1 MTQAPR
7 RRNRGSGS
15 DLDDRDRAMLAGEH
29 GPAVQ
34 LAMRLIVAV
43 ARAERAPHLIDVASA
58 HIDGCLFHGQAG
70 LDFAERLAAGGG
82 KVAIPTTLNV
92 ASLDLLH
99 PALYRGDDESRLLAR
114 RLMDAYVAMACQP
127 TWTCAPY
134 QLPDRPAFGEHV
146 AWAESNAIVFA
157 NSVLGA
163 RTDRY
168 GDFLDICAALTGRV
182 PYAGLHVN
190 ERRRATIVIDLAG
203 LPDRLMAEDAFYPV
217 LGHLVGSVAVGS
229 VPVIVGLPRVSE
241 DRMKALGAAAASS
254 GGVALCHVVGT
265 TPEAPSLEAS
275 LQGGRP
281 DRTVRVKPA
290 QIRAARDSLSTAA
303 DDGIDAVSVG
313 TPHFSVAEFGELV
326 ALADGLVLAPGVRF
340 LASTSRSV
348 LAEITALGWAGA
360 LDAAGIE
367 VVTDTCTYV
376 TPIFDPACRTVM
388 TDSAKWA
395 YYAPGNIGVEVVFGS
410 LEECVRSAAAGR
422 VVRDRE
428 LWHGL

>member
-1 MTQAPR
+1 MTQATQH
-7 RRNRGSGS
+7 RNGEP
-15 DLDDRDRAMLAGEH
+15 DLDARDQAMLAGDH
-29 GPAVQ
+29 GPTVE
-34 LAMRLIVAV
+34 LAMRLLVAV
-43 ARAERAPHLIDVASA
+43 ARAERATHLIDVASA

-82 KVAIPTTLNV
+82 LVVIPTTLNV

-99 PALYRGDDESRLLAR
+99 PALFRGDDESRLLGR
-114 RLMDAYVAMACQP
+114 RLMDAYVSMGCQP

-134 QLPDRPAFGEHV
+134 QLPSRPAFGEHV

-182 PYAGLHVN
+182 PYAGLHVE
-190 ERRRATIVIDLAG
+190 ERRRATVVLDLG
-203 LPDRLMAEDAFYPV
+203 GIPDQLLAEDVFYPV
-217 LGHLVGSVAVGS
+217 LGHLVGSVAVGA
-229 VPVIVGLPRVSE
+229 VPVLVGLPSVSE
-241 DRMKALGAAAASS
+241 DRMKALGAAAAST

-265 TPEAPSLEAS
+265 TPEAPSLEAA

-281 DRTVRVKPA
+281 DRTLKVRPA
-290 QIRAARDSLSTAA
+290 QIRAARDSLSTTT
-303 DDGIDAVSVG
+303 DDRIDAVSVG

-326 ALADGLVLAPGVRF
+326 RLVDGLVIAPGVRF

-348 LAEITALGWAGA
+348 LAEITGRGWAEA
-360 LDAAGIE
+360 LEAVGIE
-367 VVTDTCTYV
+367 FVTDTCTYV
-376 TPIFDPACRTVM
+376 TPILDPACRTVM

-410 LEECVRSAAAGR
+410 LRECVWSAAVGR

-428 LWHGL
+428 LWHGI